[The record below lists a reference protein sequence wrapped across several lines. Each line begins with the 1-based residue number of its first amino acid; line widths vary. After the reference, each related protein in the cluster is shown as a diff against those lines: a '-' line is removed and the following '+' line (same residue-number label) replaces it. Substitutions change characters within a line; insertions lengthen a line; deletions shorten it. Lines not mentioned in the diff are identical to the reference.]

1 MNREIYRIA
10 VPAIVANV
18 TIPLLG
24 LLDTAIA
31 GHLGAESFIGAVAV
45 GAMMFN
51 LIYFSFGFLRMSTSG
66 LTAQQ
71 CGRGDDSGSVRVLKE
86 ALAVS
91 LALGVVVIALQWPL
105 QWLLLAVIAP
115 SREVAALSQQ
125 YFHLC
130 VWGAPPILM
139 MMAVKGWMLGMQDSR
154 GPMKIS
160 IAVNVINTVV
170 SLVCV
175 YVFDMGF
182 MGIAVGTLV
191 SEYAALCYSV
201 LLLWRSFP
209 SHVRMLLGGSVR
221 VRVSRR
227 YFTVSGDIFV
237 RSLLLTL
244 VHLAVVSI
252 GARSGDLMLA
262 VNSLMQ
268 QLNTFFA
275 YFLDGIAF
283 AGEALV
289 GKYYG
294 AGDMKNMHRCVRRLF
309 LWATVLALSFA
320 AIYAFPRGL
329 FSLLTDQTSVV
340 SAAMDYR
347 WWCAALPLAGMAAFV
362 WDGVFIGL
370 TRSRGMLVAVAVAVA
385 LFFGLYF
392 AMPSSLGNHRLWLA
406 FVAYLFTRGVVQTV
420 IFYAPSKAPSKGRFF

>member
-1 MNREIYRIA
+1 MNREIYKIA
-10 VPAIVANV
+10 APAIVANV

-31 GHLGAESFIGAVAV
+31 GHLGAESYIGAVAV

-71 CGRGDDSGSVRVLKE
+71 CGRGDTSGSVRVLRE
-86 ALAVS
+86 SLAVS
-91 LALGVVVIALQWPL
+91 LGLGVGVIALQWPL

-115 SREVAALSQQ
+115 SHEVAALSQQ
-125 YFHLC
+125 YFYLC

-191 SEYAALCYSV
+191 SEYVALAYSL

-209 SHVRMLLGGSVR
+209 SHVRMLVGGNMR
-221 VRVSRR
+221 VSVSRR

-289 GKYYG
+289 GKYFG
-294 AGDMKNMHRCVRRLF
+294 AGDKRNMHRCVHRLF
-309 LWATVLALSFA
+309 LWATVLAVAFA
-320 AIYAFPRGL
+320 VVYAFPRGL

-392 AMPSSLGNHRLWLA
+392 SLPASLGNHRLWLA
-406 FVAYLFTRGVVQTV
+406 FVAYLLTRGIVQTA
-420 IFYAPSKAPSKGRFF
+420 IFYTPSKGRFF